1 MVSANEWK
9 TREEN
14 LKNLELQRAELDGRI
29 KELAERIKDME
40 AQKKKLSK
48 QIHLEQVKINQHKR
62 KTEEHKIN
70 TNTEVYKM
78 FGKPLKDLTKEE
90 YKKYYNTRQKIN
102 RQRRKEATEEERK
115 AS

>member
-1 MVSANEWK
+1 MMSSNEWK
-9 TREEN
+9 AKEEN

-48 QIHLEQVKINQHKR
+48 QIHSEQVKINQHKR
-62 KTEEHKIN
+62 KIEEHKIN
-70 TNTEVYKM
+70 TDTEVYKM

-102 RQRRKEATEEERK
+102 RQRKKEATEERK